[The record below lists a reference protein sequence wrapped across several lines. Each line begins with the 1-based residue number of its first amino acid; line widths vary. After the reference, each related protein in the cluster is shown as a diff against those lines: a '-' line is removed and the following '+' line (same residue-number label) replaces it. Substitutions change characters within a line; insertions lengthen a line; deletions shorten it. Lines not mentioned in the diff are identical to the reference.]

1 MRDLLTNKDY
11 LLFRFS
17 GKRRFSVFRRTF
29 KKILVCW
36 LKIGPSFYAFNASLS
51 LTRTKAFRAEMAL
64 VLWALLLAVLVPLP
78 PKVVAA
84 VSELEMEP
92 RLWNHELKK
101 TYCAAIERH
110 RIYKLERLD
119 VYCAGK
125 VAFFDDMVSQGFA
138 VVSFQLIE
146 AH

>member
-1 MRDLLTNKDY
+1 
-11 LLFRFS
+11 
-17 GKRRFSVFRRTF
+17 
-29 KKILVCW
+29 
-36 LKIGPSFYAFNASLS
+36 
-51 LTRTKAFRAEMAL
+51 MAL

-78 PKVVAA
+78 PEVVAA
-84 VSELEMEP
+84 VSGLEMEP
-92 RLWNHELKK
+92 RLWHHELKK
-101 TYCAAIERH
+101 TYCQTIERH